1 MFFPLLWK
9 KKKKPT
15 FLQGVQGFQATVGS
29 KSCGCFI
36 KFAFHFQHAPKP
48 HVNYNEK
55 RGKNKEIELKR
66 WEMIMKSNEL
76 RASEGYQS
84 HRQTDTYTVTKRE
97 TSKRHA

>member
-1 MFFPLLWK
+1 M
-9 KKKKPT
+9 
-15 FLQGVQGFQATVGS
+15 AGS
-29 KSCGCFI
+29 ESHGCFI

-76 RASEGYQS
+76 RAFE
-84 HRQTDTYTVTKRE
+84 D
-97 TSKRHA
+97 